1 MSTSQPIRDKVQLEL
16 FKEYYHTVKPNLR
29 NYALVCLGLNTA
41 LRISDILNL
50 RWGDV
55 FDFRGNRFQS
65 HISLTEQKTGKKT
78 RIALNGNAVA
88 ALMEYKVSLPEETA
102 DNYLFPGPDK
112 ENHLSRVQAFRLIK
126 KIVAANHLEDAISC
140 HSMRKTFG
148 YSAWKQGIPPVML
161 MEIYNHSSF
170 RITKRY
176 LGINQ
181 DEKDDV
187 FLHVNL

>member
-1 MSTSQPIRDKVQLEL
+1 MSTTQPIRDKEQLEL

-29 NYALVCLGLNTA
+29 NYALICMGLNTA

-55 FDFRGNRFQS
+55 YDFRGKKYSS
-65 HISLTEQKTGKKT
+65 HISLTERKTGKNA

-88 ALMEYKVSLPEETA
+88 ALKEYKESLTDEA
-102 DNYLFPGPDK
+102 AKDYLFPGPDK

-126 KIVAANHLEDAISC
+126 KIVKVNHLEDTISC

-161 MEIYNHSSF
+161 MDIYNHSSF

-187 FLHVNL
+187 FLNVIL